1 MFLDEVVSAQ
11 HNGIALGIPSLCSA
25 HPWVLRTAMRT
36 YANLDKPLLIEST
49 CNQVNQEGGYTGLTP
64 ADFVAYVSSLAEQT
78 RFPKERLLIGGDHL
92 GPYPWRNE
100 TAEVAMQKAQEL
112 VKQSVQAGYQKIHL
126 DASMSLGDDDSSQ
139 PLPLEV
145 IAERTARLAQVA
157 IQAAKDQE
165 TGSALRFVIGS
176 EVPLPGGAST
186 EEAGV
191 SVTDVSTIQETLS
204 TLQYAFQ
211 KAGLKDLLEQVIALV
226 VQPGVEF
233 GDDFVLE
240 YQPQN
245 AQALARWIES
255 QPSLVFEAHSTDYQ
269 TRENLRAL
277 VRDHFAILK
286 VGPAL
291 TFAFRQAVF
300 ALAHIEEQLCSSEEQ
315 SHLWQVIE
323 RVMQENPQYWKNYYH
338 GPPLEQAL
346 KRKFSLSDR
355 IRYYWSNPSIQ
366 VALET
371 LLSNLKDK
379 TIPIG
384 LLKQYCPHL
393 SISQTSVASPLPHQ
407 IIEAS
412 IRSVLE
418 DYLSACWGDDQG
430 RITCNG

>member
-1 MFLDEVVSAQ
+1 MFLDEIVSAQ
-11 HNGIALGIPSLCSA
+11 HNGIALGLPSLCSA
-25 HPWVLRTAMRT
+25 HPWVLSTAMRT
-36 YANLDKPLLIEST
+36 YAKLDKPLLIEST

-64 ADFVAYVSSLAEQT
+64 SDFVAYVSSLAKQAG
-78 RFPKERLLIGGDHL
+78 FPKERLLIGGDHL

-100 TAEVAMQKAQEL
+100 KAEIAMQKAQEL
-112 VKQSVQAGYQKIHL
+112 VKRSVQAGYQKIHL
-126 DASMSLGDDDSSQ
+126 DASMPLGDDTPTQ

-145 IAERTARLAQVA
+145 IAERTARLAQA
-157 IQAAKDQE
+157 AFQAAEDV
-165 TGSALRFVIGS
+165 GISSALRFVIGS
-176 EVPLPGGAST
+176 EVPLPGGAPA
-186 EEAGV
+186 EEAHV
-191 SVTDVSTIQETLS
+191 TVTDVSTIQETLS
-204 TLQYAFQ
+204 AVQATFQ
-211 KAGLKDLLEQVIALV
+211 KAGLMHLLEQVIALV

-240 YQPQN
+240 YQPHN

-255 QPSLVFEAHSTDYQ
+255 QASLVFEAHSTDYQ
-269 TRENLRAL
+269 TRENLCAM

-300 ALAHIEEQLCSSEEQ
+300 ALAHIEEHLCASEEQ

-323 RVMQENPQYWKNYYH
+323 QVMLENPQYWKNYYD
-338 GPPLEQAL
+338 GPPREQAL
-346 KRKFSLSDR
+346 RRKFSLSDR

-366 VALET
+366 IALET

-393 SISQTSVASPLPHQ
+393 HISQTSVASPLPRQ

-418 DYLSACWGDDQG
+418 DYLSACWGDEQG
-430 RITCNG
+430 RLTWNN

>member
-11 HNGIALGIPSLCSA
+11 HNGIALGMPSLCSA
-25 HPWVLRTAMRT
+25 HPWVLSTAMRT
-36 YANLDKPLLIEST
+36 YAQLDKPLLIEST

-64 ADFVAYVSSLAEQT
+64 SDFVTYVSSLAEQAG
-78 RFPKERLLIGGDHL
+78 FPKERLLIGGDHL

-100 TAEVAMQKAQEL
+100 KAEIAMQKAQEL
-112 VKQSVQAGYQKIHL
+112 VKRSVQAGYQKIHL
-126 DASMSLGDDDSSQ
+126 DTSMPLGDDTSTQ
-139 PLPLEV
+139 PLALEV
-145 IAERTARLAQVA
+145 IAERTARLAQAA
-157 IQAAKDQE
+157 IQAAKE
-165 TGSALRFVIGS
+165 AGTSSALRFVIGS
-176 EVPLPGGAST
+176 EVPLPGGAPA
-186 EEAGV
+186 EESHV
-191 SVTDVSTIQETLS
+191 TVTDVSAIQESLS
-204 TLQYAFQ
+204 AVQAAFQ
-211 KAGLKDLLEQVIALV
+211 KAGLTYLLEQVIALV

-245 AQALARWIES
+245 ARPLARWIET
-255 QPSLVFEAHSTDYQ
+255 QASLVFEAHSTDYQ
-269 TRENLRAL
+269 SRENLGDM

-300 ALAHIEEQLCSSEEQ
+300 ALANIEEHLCSSEEQ

-323 RVMQENPQYWKNYYH
+323 QVMLEHPQYWQNYYD
-338 GPPLEQAL
+338 GPPVEQAL

-366 VALET
+366 SALET
-371 LLSNLKDK
+371 LLSNLRDK
-379 TIPIG
+379 NIPIG

-393 SISQTSVASPLPHQ
+393 HLSQPSVGLPLPHQ

-418 DYLSACWGDDQG
+418 NYLSACWGDEWQ
-430 RITCNG
+430 RPT

>member
-25 HPWVLRTAMRT
+25 HPWVLSTAMRT
-36 YANLDKPLLIEST
+36 YAQLDKPLLIEST

-64 ADFVAYVSSLAEQT
+64 SDFVAYVSSLAEQAG
-78 RFPKERLLIGGDHL
+78 FPKERLLIGGDHL

-100 TAEVAMQKAQEL
+100 KAEVAMQKAQEL
-112 VKQSVQAGYQKIHL
+112 VQRSVRAGYQKIHL
-126 DASMSLGDDDSSQ
+126 DASMPLGDDTPTQ

-145 IAERTARLAQVA
+145 IAERTARLAQAA
-157 IQAAKDQE
+157 IKAAEDAG
-165 TGSALRFVIGS
+165 TGSGLRFVIGS
-176 EVPLPGGAST
+176 EVPLPGGAPA
-186 EEAGV
+186 EEAHV
-191 SVTDVSTIQETLS
+191 TATDVSAIQETLS
-204 TLQYAFQ
+204 AVQAAFQ
-211 KAGLKDLLEQVIALV
+211 KADLTHLLKQVIALV

-245 AQALARWIES
+245 ARALARWVEA
-255 QPSLVFEAHSTDYQ
+255 QASLVFEAHSTDYQ
-269 TRENLRAL
+269 TRENLGAM

-300 ALAHIEEQLCSSEEQ
+300 ALAHIEEHLCSNEEQ

-323 RVMQENPQYWKNYYH
+323 QVMLEHPQYWQNYYD
-338 GPPLEQAL
+338 GPPPKQAL

-366 VALET
+366 TALET
-371 LLSNLKDK
+371 LLNNLRDK
-379 TIPIG
+379 SIPIG

-393 SISQTSVASPLPHQ
+393 HLSQPSLASPLPHQ

-418 DYLSACWGDDQG
+418 DYLSACWGDEQG
-430 RITCNG
+430 RLTWSS

>member
-11 HNGIALGIPSLCSA
+11 HKGIALGIPSLCSA

-36 YANLDKPLLIEST
+36 FAQLDKPLLIEST

-64 ADFVAYVSSLAEQT
+64 ADFVAYVASLAEQED
-78 RFPKERLLIGGDHL
+78 FPRERLLIGGDHL

-100 TAEVAMQKAQEL
+100 KAEVAMQKGQEL
-112 VKQSVQAGYQKIHL
+112 VKRSVQAGYQKIHL
-126 DASMSLGDDDSSQ
+126 DASMPLGDDDPTR

-145 IAERTARLAQVA
+145 IAERTVRLAQAA
-157 IQAAKDQE
+157 IHAAKDEE
-165 TGSALRFVIGS
+165 TKASLRFVIGS
-176 EVPLPGGAST
+176 EVPLPGGAPA
-186 EEAGV
+186 EETGV
-191 SVTDVSTIQETLS
+191 TVTDVSTLRETFS
-204 TLQYAFQ
+204 TVRFAFQ
-211 KAGLKDLLEQVIALV
+211 KAGLAHVLDQAIALV

-240 YQPQN
+240 YQPQD
-245 AQALARWIES
+245 AQALVHWIES

-269 TRENLRAL
+269 TRENLRAM

-291 TFAFRQAVF
+291 TFAYRQAVF
-300 ALAHIEEQLCSSEEQ
+300 ALAHIEEHLCSTDEQ
-315 SHLWQVIE
+315 SHLVQVIE
-323 RVMQENPQYWKNYYH
+323 RVMLEDPRYWKNYYT
-338 GPPLEQAL
+338 GSPLEQAL

-371 LLSNLKDK
+371 LLSNLKGK

-393 SISQTSVASPLPHQ
+393 NGLNQTALDSPLPHQ

-412 IRSVLE
+412 IRLVLE
-418 DYLSACWGDDQG
+418 DYLSACWEDCEG
-430 RITCNG
+430 RST

>member
-11 HNGIALGIPSLCSA
+11 HNGIALGVPSLCSA
-25 HPWVLRTAMRT
+25 HPWVLSTAMRT
-36 YANLDKPLLIEST
+36 YAQLDKPLLIEST

-64 ADFVAYVSSLAEQT
+64 SEFVAYVNSLAEQAG
-78 RFPKERLLIGGDHL
+78 FPKERLLIGGDHL
-92 GPYPWRNE
+92 GPYPWRNDE
-100 TAEVAMQKAQEL
+100 AEIAMQKAQEL
-112 VKQSVQAGYQKIHL
+112 VKQCVQAGYQKIHL
-126 DASMSLGDDDSSQ
+126 DASMPLGNDTPTQ

-145 IAERTARLAQVA
+145 IAERTARLAQAA
-157 IQAAKDQE
+157 IQAAKDE
-165 TGSALRFVIGS
+165 GTSSALRFVIGS
-176 EVPLPGGAST
+176 EVPLPGGVPA
-186 EEAGV
+186 EEAHV
-191 SVTDVSTIQETLS
+191 TVTDVSTIQETLS
-204 TLQYAFQ
+204 AVQAAFQ
-211 KAGLKDLLEQVIALV
+211 KASLTHLLDQVIALV

-240 YQPQN
+240 YRPDN
-245 AQALARWIES
+245 SRALARWIES
-255 QPSLVFEAHSTDYQ
+255 QGSLVFEAHSTDYQ
-269 TRENLRAL
+269 TRENLGAM

-300 ALAHIEEQLCSSEEQ
+300 ALAHIEEHLCTSKEQ

-323 RVMQENPQYWKNYYH
+323 QVMLENPQYWKNYYE
-338 GPPLEQAL
+338 GPPREQAL

-366 VALET
+366 IALET

-393 SISQTSVASPLPHQ
+393 HLSPTSVAAPLPHQ

-412 IRSVLE
+412 IRAVLE
-418 DYLSACWGDDQG
+418 DYLSACWGKSQERFTWYG
-430 RITCNG
+430 